1 MEAYAPLYGLVVMI
15 AKLLPAPILDI
26 HRYRNLLYQ
35 LIKRDISSRYQ
46 GTLIGIAWSLVLPLL
61 TLGVYAL
68 VFGLILQPRWPN
80 VSDPSMFTLLLFSGL
95 LVFNFFAEC
104 ASRATSLI
112 VTNANYVKKVVFP
125 IDLLIWVPI
134 GSALFHITLG
144 LLAWAILVLVLGGQL
159 YWTTILAPLVLLPL
173 VIMSAGISYFFSAIG
188 VFIRDV
194 GQIIAVSVQLLMY
207 LGPVIYPR
215 EVLPERFQWL
225 MAFNPITV
233 PIEQFR
239 NILNYGL
246 LPNFESLFI
255 YTLVGCLVSWL
266 GRLFFEKTRHGFA
279 DVI

>member
-1 MEAYAPLYGLVVMI
+1 MAAHSPLHGVVI
-15 AKLLPAPILDI
+15 VITKFVPGPVLDI

-61 TLGVYAL
+61 TLGVYAI

-95 LVFNFFAEC
+95 LVFNFFSEC

-144 LLAWAILVLVLGGQL
+144 VFAWVALVLASGGQL
-159 YWTTILAPLVLLPL
+159 YWTFLLAPLVLLPL
-173 VIMSAGISYFFSAIG
+173 IIMSAGISYFLSAIG
-188 VFIRDV
+188 VFVRDV

-215 EVLPERFQWL
+215 EVLPEKFQWL
-225 MAFNPITV
+225 MALNPITV
-233 PIEQFR
+233 PVEQFR

-246 LPNFESLFI
+246 LPDVASLAI
-255 YTLVGCLVSWL
+255 YTVAGCIVAWL
-266 GRLFFEKTRHGFA
+266 GRLFFQKTRHGFA

>member
-1 MEAYAPLYGLVVMI
+1 MATHAPLYGLVIMVFI
-15 AKLLPAPILDI
+15 PLPAPLFEI

-46 GTLIGIAWSLVLPLL
+46 GTVIGVAWSLVLPLL
-61 TLGVYAL
+61 TLGVYSL

-80 VSDPSMFTLLLFSGL
+80 VPDPSMFTLLLFSGL
-95 LVFNFFAEC
+95 LVFNFFSEC

-112 VTNANYVKKVVFP
+112 VSNANYVKKVVFP

-134 GSALFHITLG
+134 GSAFFHISLG

-159 YWTTILAPLVLLPL
+159 YWTMVLAPLVLLPL
-173 VIMSAGISYFFSAIG
+173 IIMSAGLSYFLSAIG

-215 EVLPERFQWL
+215 EVLPERFQSL
-225 MAFNPITV
+225 MAFNPITIPV
-233 PIEQFR
+233 EQFR

-246 LPNFESLFI
+246 LPDFQALFI
-255 YTLVGCLVSWL
+255 YAMTGCIVAWL